1 MENRPFFSIIT
12 ATFNSEKTISDC
24 IESVLNQHFS
34 NFEFILIDANSSDST
49 LNIIQ
54 SFENK
59 FKEKN
64 ITYKYIS
71 ETDNGIYDAWN
82 KGLLLSSG
90 EWISFLGSDDEYF
103 LDALENYYCEIAKFP
118 TANYVSSRVELIN
131 DKKEVITIFG
141 IPFIWKKVVRNMK
154 IAQVGSFHK
163 KELFEK
169 VGNFNDAYKIV
180 GDLEFYIRC
189 KNVIQPIFFKTVTA
203 RMQNNGVSNQVFKAL
218 KEALTAKL
226 ELQKTPVFLF
236 YYDFYTSLAKCYI
249 KILMKKK

>member
-12 ATFNSEKTISDC
+12 ASFNSEKTITDC
-24 IESVLNQHFS
+24 INSVLNQHFS
-34 NFEFILIDANSSDST
+34 NFEFIVIDANSTDAT
-49 LNIIQ
+49 LNIIK
-54 SFENK
+54 SFESK
-59 FKEKN
+59 FREKN

-71 ETDNGIYDAWN
+71 EIDKGIYDAWN

-90 EWISFLGSDDEYF
+90 EWISFLGSDDEYL
-103 LDALENYYCEIAKFP
+103 LDALGNYYSEIVQNP
-118 TANYVSSRVELIN
+118 LTNYISSRVELIN
-131 DKKEVITIFG
+131 DKKEVLTVFG
-141 IPFIWKKVVRNMK
+141 DPFVWKKVVRNMK

-189 KNVIQPIFFKTVTA
+189 KKVIRPIYFKTVTA
-203 RMQNNGVSNQVFKAL
+203 RMQNNGVSNQIYKAL

-226 ELQKTPVFLF
+226 KLQKTPAYLF
-236 YYDFYTSLAKCYI
+236 YYDFFSSLAKSYI
-249 KILMKKK
+249 KILIKKK